1 MADDINISLKS
12 PDKAPPAAAPM
23 VILHGQAA
31 FPYNLASIVVFDRN
45 QSACSAAFNHG
56 RLVAVFPQMPEKADF
71 KAFKEIKGTFPQFKF
86 QNQMI
91 SRTGTLCRIIK
102 QVNFPDG
109 MVRVLVRGI
118 SRINMLRVSK
128 NDGYDEAAYEKI
140 EDISEDKTE
149 IAALVKSVSSMF
161 TDNSF
166 LVGMQDEFKQAV
178 TAVASPGRMADLIA
192 DSMPLSFVE
201 KFYLLAEL
209 SIAKRLNYLV
219 ITMNRSIEIARISAK
234 IQNEV
239 HETMGKTQR
248 EFFLREQLS
257 VIKKELGEDNRNPDI
272 IDIEKRLAET
282 PLPERAENVVRKE
295 LSRLEVIP
303 QMSPEYHV
311 AYNYV
316 DTILSV
322 PWVKCS
328 EDRLDVAEAARILD
342 EDHYGLKD
350 VKERILEFLSV
361 LKLKK
366 DGKSPIICL
375 VGPPGVGKTSLGKSI
390 ARALNREFIRIAL
403 GGVRDESEIRGH
415 RRTYVGAMPGRI
427 IQNLKKVG
435 VCNPLIMLDEI
446 DKLSKD
452 THGDPAS
459 ALLEVLDSAQNS
471 TFSDHYLELEYDLSK
486 VFFIAT
492 ANTVDSIPEPL
503 LDRMELIRLPGYT
516 AFEKKEIAR
525 QYLVPREIE
534 ANGLNDIAKITVPA
548 IHELIDYYTRE
559 AGVRQ
564 LDRVIARCCRKIA
577 RKTVEGEYGEN
588 PKISIK
594 KNDIA
599 PLLGCRKYTIAEAE
613 RKTDIGSAT
622 GMAWTSVGGV
632 ILMVEI
638 LKVPGKGALK
648 LTGSLGKVMQES
660 AEAAF
665 TYIKSRAADWGIE
678 QEVFEKNDFH
688 LHVPDGATPKDGPS
702 AGITMASAIYS
713 LLTKQHVRPYLSMT
727 GEINLRGRITA
738 IGGVKEKVIAALR
751 SGIKDVIMPEENRK
765 DLEDIPEELQKE
777 LTFHFVKTFDEA
789 LPILFPQKS

>member
-1 MADDINISLKS
+1 MNDDINISLKS
-12 PDKAPPAAAPM
+12 PDKAPPASAPL
-23 VILHGQAA
+23 VILQSQAA
-31 FPYNLASIVVFDRN
+31 FPYNLTSIIIEDRN
-45 QSACSAAFNHG
+45 QSACLKAMGHG
-56 RLVAVFPQMPEKADF
+56 RLIAAFPEMPTQDEF
-71 KAFKEIKGTFPQFKF
+71 KSAKEVKGSFSQVKF
-86 QNQMI
+86 NDRMI
-91 SRTGTLCRIIK
+91 SRTGTLCRILK
-102 QVNFPDG
+102 QTTFPDG
-109 MVRVLVRGI
+109 TVRTLVRGLN
-118 SRINMLRVSK
+118 RVTMLRI
-128 NDGYDEAAYEKI
+128 DQHDDYDEVSYEKLEDTI
-140 EDISEDKTE
+140 ENQEELNGLLKS
-149 IAALVKSVSSMF
+149 AASMF
-161 TDNSF
+161 TESSF
-166 LVGMQDEFKQAV
+166 PGNLQDEFKIAV
-178 TAVASPGRMADLIA
+178 TNMGKPGRMADLMA
-192 DSMPLSFVE
+192 DSLPLSFVE
-201 KFYLLAEL
+201 KFYLLCEL
-209 SIAKRLNYLV
+209 AIDKRLYFLV
-219 ITMNRSIEIARISAK
+219 IMMNRTIEISRVSAK

-239 HETMGKTQR
+239 HESMGKTQR

-257 VIKKELGEDNRNPDI
+257 MIKKELGEDNRNPDI
-272 IDIEKRLAET
+272 IDIEQRLAAVD
-282 PLPERAENVVRKE
+282 LPPRPEAVVRKE

-316 DTILSV
+316 DTILSI
-322 PWVKCS
+322 PWTKCS

-366 DGKSPIICL
+366 DGKSPIVCL

-403 GGVRDESEIRGH
+403 GGVRDEAEIRGH
-415 RRTYVGAMPGRI
+415 RRTYIGAMPGRI
-427 IQNLKKVG
+427 IQNIKKAG

-446 DKLSKD
+446 DKLSRD

-516 AFEKKEIAR
+516 SFEKKEIAR
-525 QYLVPREIE
+525 QDLVPRELE
-534 ANGLNDIAKITVPA
+534 ATGLAKTAKINVTA
-548 IHELIDYYTRE
+548 INEIIDYYTRE

-564 LDRVIARCCRKIA
+564 LDQVIARCCRKVA
-577 RKTVEGEYGEN
+577 RKVVDGEYGEN

-594 KNDIA
+594 KSDIA
-599 PLLGCRKYTIAEAE
+599 PLLGCRKFTIAEAE
-613 RKTDIGSAT
+613 RQTAVGSAT

-665 TYIKSRAADWGIE
+665 TYIKSRAADWGID

-713 LLTKQHVRPYLSMT
+713 LLTGQSVRPYLSMT

-777 LTFHFVKTFDEA
+777 LKFHFVKTFDEA
-789 LPILFPQKS
+789 LPILFPGR

>member
-1 MADDINISLKS
+1 MTENVNISLKS
-12 PDKAPPAAAPM
+12 PDKAPPANAPL
-23 VILHGQAA
+23 VILQSQVA
-31 FPYNLASIVVFDRN
+31 FPYNLASIIVEERN
-45 QSACSAAFNHG
+45 LAAAGKAFSHG
-56 RLVAVFPQMPEKADF
+56 RLIAAFPEMPSEAEF
-71 KAFKEIKGTFPQFKF
+71 SELTEVGGTFPRFKLNDRF
-86 QNQMI
+86 V

-102 QVNFPDG
+102 QINFPDG
-109 MVRVLVRGI
+109 SVRILVRGI
-118 SRINMLRVSK
+118 TRINMLRVEK
-128 NDGYDEAAYEKI
+128 NEDYDVAHYEKL
-140 EDISEDKTE
+140 TE
-149 IAALVKSVSSMF
+149 IIENKEEFKGILKSAASLFSESALPVPI
-161 TDNSF
+161 
-166 LVGMQDEFKQAV
+166 QDEFKMS
-178 TAVASPGRMADLIA
+178 VASISKPERMADIIA
-192 DSMPLSFVE
+192 ETLPGSFVE
-201 KFYLLAEL
+201 KFYLLNEL
-209 SIAKRLNYLV
+209 CIDKRLYFL
-219 ITMNRSIEIARISAK
+219 IILMNRSIEIARVSAK
-234 IQNEV
+234 IQSEV
-239 HETMGKTQR
+239 HESMGRTQR
-248 EFFLREQLS
+248 DFFLREQLN

-272 IDIEKRLAET
+272 IDIEKRLAEAG
-282 PLPERAENVVRKE
+282 LPEQPAAVVRKE

-322 PWVKCS
+322 PWHKCS
-328 EDRLDVAEAARILD
+328 EDRLDVKEAARILD

-361 LKLKK
+361 LKLKR

-403 GGVRDESEIRGH
+403 GGVRDEAEIRGH

-427 IQNLKKVG
+427 IQNLKKAG

-459 ALLEVLDSAQNS
+459 ALLEVLDSAQNFA
-471 TFSDHYLELEYDLSK
+471 FSDHYLELEYDLSK

-516 AFEKKEIAR
+516 AFEKREIAR
-525 QYLVPREIE
+525 QYLVPRELE
-534 ANGLNDIAKITVPA
+534 NNGLKEMAKINISAVT
-548 IHELIDYYTRE
+548 ELIDYYTRE

-564 LDRVIARCCRKIA
+564 LDRVISRCCRKVA
-577 RKTVEGEYGEN
+577 RKVVEGGYGEN

-594 KNDIA
+594 KSDIA
-599 PLLGCRKYTIAEAE
+599 GLLGCRKYTIAEAE
-613 RKTDIGSAT
+613 RHTAVGSAT

-632 ILMVEI
+632 ILMVEV

-665 TYIKSRAADWGIE
+665 TYIKSRAADWGFS
-678 QEVFEKNDFH
+678 QEIFEKNDFH

-702 AGITMASAIYS
+702 AGITMAAALYS
-713 LLTKQHVRPYLSMT
+713 LLSGKSVRPYLSMT

-751 SGIKDVIMPEENRK
+751 SGIRDVILPEENRK
-765 DLEDIPEELQKE
+765 DLEDIPEELQKD
-777 LTFHFVKTFDEA
+777 LTFHFVRNFDEA
-789 LPILFPQKS
+789 LPVLFTEM

>member
-1 MADDINISLKS
+1 MNEDINISLKS
-12 PDKAPPAAAPM
+12 PDKAPPASAPM
-23 VILHGQAA
+23 IILHKQAA
-31 FPYNLASIVVFDRN
+31 MPYCLASIVVDGRN
-45 QSACSAAFNHG
+45 ETGCAKAFNHG
-56 RLVAVFPQMPEKADF
+56 RLIAAFPEMPDKEDF
-71 KAFKEIKGTFPQFKF
+71 KDNNEIKGTFGQFKF
-86 QNQMI
+86 QNRMI

-118 SRINMLRVSK
+118 SRITMLRVDV
-128 NDGYDEAAYEKI
+128 NEDYDEVAYEKI
-140 EDISEDKTE
+140 EDTVENKE
-149 IAALVKSVSSMF
+149 ELGGMVKSVASMF
-161 TDNSF
+161 ADSTLSGA
-166 LVGMQDEFKQAV
+166 LQEEFKIAV
-178 TAVASPGRMADLIA
+178 TNVNKPGRMADLMT
-192 DSMPLSFVE
+192 DSLPLSFIE

-209 SIAKRLNYLV
+209 AIDKRLHFLIV
-219 ITMNRSIEIARISAK
+219 LMNRTIEISRISAK
-234 IQNEV
+234 IQAEV
-239 HETMGKTQR
+239 HEAVGKTQR
-248 EFFLREQLS
+248 DFFLREQLS
-257 VIKKELGEDNRNPDI
+257 IIKKELGEDNRNPDI
-272 IDIEKRLAET
+272 IEIEQRLASTE
-282 PLPERAENVVRKE
+282 LPEHAENVVRKE

-322 PWVKCS
+322 PWSKCS
-328 EDRLDVAEAARILD
+328 EDRLDVAEAAQILD

-403 GGVRDESEIRGH
+403 GGVRDEAEIRGH
-415 RRTYVGAMPGRI
+415 RRTYIGAMPGRI
-427 IQNLKKVG
+427 IQNLKKAG

-525 QYLVPREIE
+525 QYLVPRELD
-534 ANGLNDIAKITVPA
+534 ANGLNGMVKFNVSAVN
-548 IHELIDYYTRE
+548 ELIDYYTRE

-564 LDRVIARCCRKIA
+564 LDRVISQCCRKAA
-577 RKTVEGEYGEN
+577 RKIVDGEYGEN
-588 PKISIK
+588 PKISLK
-594 KNDIA
+594 KDDIA
-599 PLLGCRKYTIAEAE
+599 TLLGCRKFTIAEAE
-613 RKTDIGSAT
+613 RKTAVGSAT

-632 ILMVEI
+632 ILMVEV
-638 LKVPGKGALK
+638 LKVPGKGSLK

-665 TYIKSRAADWGIE
+665 TYIKSRA
-678 QEVFEKNDFH
+678 
-688 LHVPDGATPKDGPS
+688 
-702 AGITMASAIYS
+702 
-713 LLTKQHVRPYLSMT
+713 
-727 GEINLRGRITA
+727 
-738 IGGVKEKVIAALR
+738 
-751 SGIKDVIMPEENRK
+751 
-765 DLEDIPEELQKE
+765 
-777 LTFHFVKTFDEA
+777 
-789 LPILFPQKS
+789 

>member
-1 MADDINISLKS
+1 MADDINISLKD
-12 PDKAPPAAAPM
+12 PDKAPPPSAPM
-23 VILHGQAA
+23 VILHNQTA
-31 FPYNLASIVVFDRN
+31 FPYNLTSIVAAGRN
-45 QSACSAAFNHG
+45 QTACAESFTHG
-56 RLVAVFPQMPEKADF
+56 RLIAVFTEMPEKADF
-71 KAFKEIKGTFPQFKF
+71 KECKEIKGSFPQFKF
-86 QNQMI
+86 QNRMI

-118 SRINMLRVSK
+118 SRISMLRVSQH
-128 NDGYDEAAYEKI
+128 DEYDEAAYEKLEDTI
-140 EDISEDKTE
+140 ENKDELQALTKSASSLFTD
-149 IAALVKSVSSMF
+149 AALFNPV
-161 TDNSF
+161 
-166 LVGMQDEFKQAV
+166 QEEFKLAV
-178 TAVASPGRMADLIA
+178 SAVSKPGRMADLMA
-192 DSMPLSFVE
+192 DSLPLSFVE
-201 KFYLLAEL
+201 KFYLMAEL
-209 SIAKRLNYLV
+209 AIDKRLHFL
-219 ITMNRSIEIARISAK
+219 IIMMNRSIEITRVSARIQA
-234 IQNEV
+234 EV
-239 HETMGKTQR
+239 HENMGKTQR
-248 EFFLREQLS
+248 DFFLREQLS

-272 IDIEKRLAET
+272 IDIEKRLEET

-311 AYNYV
+311 SYNYV

-322 PWVKCS
+322 PWSKCS

-486 VFFIAT
+486 IFFIAT

-534 ANGLNDIAKITVPA
+534 SSGLNDIAKITVPA
-548 IHELIDYYTRE
+548 INELIDYYTRE

-564 LDRVIARCCRKIA
+564 LDRVIAQCCRKIA

-613 RKTDIGSAT
+613 RKTAVGSAT

-632 ILMVEI
+632 ILMVEV

-665 TYIKSRAADWGIE
+665 TYIKSRAADWGIDY
-678 QEVFEKNDFH
+678 EVFEKNDFH

-713 LLTKQHVRPYLSMT
+713 LLTGKSLRPYLSMT

-751 SGIKDVIMPEENRK
+751 SGIKDVILPEENRK
-765 DLEDIPEELQKE
+765 DLEDIPEELQQD

-789 LPILFPQKS
+789 LDILFK

>member
-1 MADDINISLKS
+1 MTKDINISLKN
-12 PDKAPPAAAPM
+12 PENAPPPVAPM
-23 VILHGQAA
+23 VILQDQSIL
-31 FPYNLASIVVFDRN
+31 PYNLASIIVEN
-45 QSACSAAFNHG
+45 SNLAACNEGLSHG
-56 RLVAVFPQMPEKADF
+56 RLIAAFPEMPDKEDF
-71 KAFKEIKGTFPQFKF
+71 KEAKEIKGSFAQTKLDDR
-86 QNQMI
+86 MI
-91 SRTGTLCRIIK
+91 SRAGTLCRIIK

-109 MVRVLVRGI
+109 TMRVLVRGI
-118 SRINMLRVSK
+118 SRINMLRIDRYE
-128 NDGYDEAAYEKI
+128 NYHAAAYEKI
-140 EDISEDKTE
+140 EDITEDQTE
-149 IAALVKSVSSMF
+149 LEALVKSAASML
-161 TDNSF
+161 TEMPIHS
-166 LVGMQDEFKQAV
+166 GIQEEFKF
-178 TAVASPGRMADLIA
+178 AVANVGKPGRMADL
-192 DSMPLSFVE
+192 MTETVPLSFVE
-201 KFYLLAEL
+201 KFYLMTENV
-209 SIAKRLNYLV
+209 IDKRLRLLV
-219 ITMNRSIEIARISAK
+219 ILLNRHIEISRVSAK

-239 HETMGKTQR
+239 HESMGKSQR

-272 IDIEKRLAET
+272 IDIEKRLAVTE
-282 PLPERAENVVRKE
+282 LPERAEAVVRKE

-311 AYNYV
+311 SYNYV

-328 EDRLDVAEAARILD
+328 EDRLDVQQAAEILD

-403 GGVRDESEIRGH
+403 GGVRDEAEIRGH

-427 IQNLKKVG
+427 IQNLKKAG

-525 QYLVPREIE
+525 QYLVPRELE
-534 ANGLNDIAKITVPA
+534 ANGLDRIAKINVSA
-548 IHELIDYYTRE
+548 IHEFIDYYTRE

-564 LDRVIARCCRKIA
+564 LDRVISRCCRKIA
-577 RKTVEGEYGEN
+577 RKVVDGEYGEN
-588 PKISIK
+588 PKISVK
-594 KNDIA
+594 KDDVQS
-599 PLLGCRKYTIAEAE
+599 LLGGKKFTIAEAE
-613 RKTDIGSAT
+613 RKTTPGSAV

-632 ILMVEI
+632 ILMVEV
-638 LKVPGKGALK
+638 LKVPGKGSLK

-660 AEAAF
+660 AETAF
-665 TYIKSRAADWGIE
+665 TYIKSRAAEWGFE

-702 AGITMASAIYS
+702 AGITMATALYS
-713 LLTKQHVRPYLSMT
+713 LLSGKSVRPYLSMT
-727 GEINLRGRITA
+727 GEINLRGRITI
-738 IGGVKEKVIAALR
+738 IGGVKEKVIGALR
-751 SGIKDVIMPEENRK
+751 SGIREVILPEENRK
-765 DLEDIPEELQKE
+765 DLEDIPEDLQKD
-777 LTFHFVKTFDEA
+777 LIFHFVKTFDEA
-789 LPILFPQKS
+789 LPILFGK

>member
-1 MADDINISLKS
+1 MNEDINISLKS
-12 PDKAPPAAAPM
+12 PDKAPPASAPM
-23 VILHGQAA
+23 IILHKQAA
-31 FPYNLASIVVFDRN
+31 MPYCLASIVVDGRN
-45 QSACSAAFNHG
+45 ETGCAKAFNHG
-56 RLVAVFPQMPEKADF
+56 RLIAAFPEMPDKEDF
-71 KAFKEIKGTFPQFKF
+71 KDNNEIKGTFGQFKF
-86 QNQMI
+86 QNRMI

-118 SRINMLRVSK
+118 SRITMLRVDV
-128 NDGYDEAAYEKI
+128 NEDYDEVAYEKI
-140 EDISEDKTE
+140 EDTVENKE
-149 IAALVKSVSSMF
+149 ELGGMVKSVASMF
-161 TDNSF
+161 ADSTLSGA
-166 LVGMQDEFKQAV
+166 LQEEFKIAV
-178 TAVASPGRMADLIA
+178 TNVNKPGRMADLMT
-192 DSMPLSFVE
+192 DSLPLSFIE

-209 SIAKRLNYLV
+209 AIDKRLHFLIV
-219 ITMNRSIEIARISAK
+219 LMNRTIEISRISAK
-234 IQNEV
+234 IQAEV
-239 HETMGKTQR
+239 HEAVGKTQR
-248 EFFLREQLS
+248 DFFLREQLS
-257 VIKKELGEDNRNPDI
+257 IIKKELGEDNRNPDI
-272 IDIEKRLAET
+272 IEIEQRLASTE
-282 PLPERAENVVRKE
+282 LPEHAENVVRKE

-322 PWVKCS
+322 PWSKCS
-328 EDRLDVAEAARILD
+328 EDRLDVAEAAKILD

-403 GGVRDESEIRGH
+403 GGVRDEAEIRGH
-415 RRTYVGAMPGRI
+415 RRTYIGAMPGRI
-427 IQNLKKVG
+427 IQNLKKAG

-525 QYLVPREIE
+525 QYLVPRELD
-534 ANGLNDIAKITVPA
+534 ANGLNGMVKFNVSAVN
-548 IHELIDYYTRE
+548 ELIDYYTRE

-564 LDRVIARCCRKIA
+564 LDRVISQCCRKAA
-577 RKTVEGEYGEN
+577 RKIVDGEYGEN
-588 PKISIK
+588 PKISLK
-594 KNDIA
+594 KDDIA
-599 PLLGCRKYTIAEAE
+599 TLLGCRKFTIAEAE
-613 RKTDIGSAT
+613 RKTAVGSAT

-632 ILMVEI
+632 ILMVEV
-638 LKVPGKGALK
+638 LKVPGKGSLK

-665 TYIKSRAADWGIE
+665 TYIKSRAADWGFK
-678 QEVFEKNDFH
+678 QEIFDKNDFH

-702 AGITMASAIYS
+702 AGITMASALFS
-713 LLTKQHVRPYLSMT
+713 LLSGKSVRPYLSMT

-751 SGIKDVIMPEENRK
+751 SGIKDIILPEENRK
-765 DLEDIPEELQKE
+765 DLEDIPEELQRD
-777 LTFHFVKTFDEA
+777 LTFHFVKSFDEA
-789 LPILFPQKS
+789 LPILFPEK

>member
-1 MADDINISLKS
+1 MDNSVNISLKS
-12 PDKAPPAAAPM
+12 PDKAPPLEAPM
-23 VILHGQAA
+23 VILNSQVA
-31 FPYNLASIVVFDRN
+31 FPFNLTSAVLSDRELAASKE
-45 QSACSAAFNHG
+45 SYMHG
-56 RLVAVFPQMPEKADF
+56 RLIAVFPEMPTPAEF
-71 KAFKEIKGTFPQFKF
+71 KAAKEVKGSFSQVKF
-86 QNQMI
+86 NDRMI
-91 SRTGTLCRIIK
+91 SRVGTLCRIIK
-102 QVNFPDG
+102 KMQFPDG
-109 MVRVLVRGI
+109 SERVLMRGI
-118 SRINMLRVSK
+118 SRISLMRISRGKDFDIAFYQKLEDRIDN
-128 NDGYDEAAYEKI
+128 NDEVQGALKSAI
-140 EDISEDKTE
+140 ALFTE
-149 IAALVKSVSSMF
+149 SS
-161 TDNSF
+161 
-166 LVGMQDEFKQAV
+166 LLGVMQDEFKFAINNV
-178 TAVASPGRMADLIA
+178 NNPGRTSDLISEA
-192 DSMPLSFVE
+192 LPLSFVE
-201 KFYLLAEL
+201 KFYLLNEL
-209 SIAKRLNYLV
+209 TLDKRLHFLV
-219 ITMNRSIEIARISAK
+219 VMLNRSVEIARVSSR
-234 IQNEV
+234 IQAEV
-239 HETMGKTQR
+239 HESMSKNQR
-248 EFFLREQLS
+248 DFFLQEQLRA
-257 VIKKELGEDNRNPDI
+257 IKKELGEDNRNPDI
-272 IDIEKRLAET
+272 IDIERRLNEVS
-282 PLPERAENVVRKE
+282 LPERAEAVVRKE

-311 AYNYV
+311 SYNYV

-322 PWVKCS
+322 PWTKCS

-366 DGKSPIICL
+366 DGKSPIVCL

-403 GGVRDESEIRGH
+403 GGVRDEAEIRGH

-459 ALLEVLDSAQNS
+459 ALLEVLDSSQNS

-525 QYLVPREIE
+525 QYLAPRELE
-534 ANGLNDIAKITVPA
+534 ASGLSNIAKISVPA
-548 IHELIDYYTRE
+548 IHEMIDYYTRE

-564 LDRVIARCCRKIA
+564 LDRVIAQCCRKVA
-577 RKTVEGEYGEN
+577 RKVVDGDYGEN
-588 PKISIK
+588 PKISVK
-594 KNDIA
+594 KSDVA
-599 PLLGCRKYTIAEAE
+599 PLLGCRKFTIAEAE
-613 RKTDIGSAT
+613 RQTAVGSAT

-632 ILMVEI
+632 ILMIEV
-638 LKVPGKGALK
+638 LKVPGKGTLK

-665 TYIKSRAADWGIE
+665 TYIKSRAADWGFE
-678 QEVFEKNDFH
+678 QEIFEKNDFH

-702 AGITMASAIYS
+702 AGITMASALYS
-713 LLTKQHVRPYLSMT
+713 LLSGKRVKSYLSMT

-751 SGIKDVIMPEENRK
+751 SGIKDVILPEANRK

-777 LTFHFVKTFDEA
+777 LTFHFVRNFDEA
-789 LPILFPQKS
+789 LPILFGDGK